1 MLTTRGWA
9 VRFTARRSAC
19 GWWHRQLSSLSTQ
32 VRDQTTQSFRW
43 TLPNTQSYSEYTK
56 EFSFPGIS
64 DDQIR
69 AMTLVWDS
77 FSSVMSPTR
86 LRSHQTPSSEVEM
99 FTCDVCHKRA
109 QIETLN
115 HYSILALPTV
125 FVSQCSFSFESGSVA
140 SGQSAISSPILPQ
153 SSRMMSSDS
162 QDVDRSFRWES
173 ALMNKDTNKHTLT
186 WWTCVEEER
195 TPPDC
200 QDVWLENAWHPK
212 YCHCGVTQQA
222 AMSALVQLKEE
233 SPDYSGPLP

>member
-1 MLTTRGWA
+1 M
-9 VRFTARRSAC
+9 
-19 GWWHRQLSSLSTQ
+19 
-32 VRDQTTQSFRW
+32 
-43 TLPNTQSYSEYTK
+43 PNTQSYSEYTK

-125 FVSQCSFSFESGSVA
+125 FISQCSFSFESGSVA
-140 SGQSAISSPILPQ
+140 SGQSAISSSILPQ

-162 QDVDRSFRWES
+162 PGCRPILPVRKRVNEQGHKQTH
-173 ALMNKDTNKHTLT
+173 ANMMNM
-186 WWTCVEEER
+186 
-195 TPPDC
+195 
-200 QDVWLENAWHPK
+200 
-212 YCHCGVTQQA
+212 CGGGA
-222 AMSALVQLKEE
+222 Y
-233 SPDYSGPLP
+233 SP